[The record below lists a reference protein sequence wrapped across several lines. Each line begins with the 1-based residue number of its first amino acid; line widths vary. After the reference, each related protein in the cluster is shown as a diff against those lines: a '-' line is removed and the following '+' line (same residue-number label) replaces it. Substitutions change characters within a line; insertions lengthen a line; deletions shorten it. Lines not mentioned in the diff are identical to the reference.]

1 MPRVIDYGNRGLKC
15 ATAFFHA
22 SRLRINAWRLIRI
35 VTYIRNRA
43 IFVSFVSFLSIIL
56 NYLFRNNTWV
66 NPFANLS
73 NNVGKLERVKSRLE
87 RERNLSSSFEINW
100 INIDTR
106 RSLSERILTN
116 TIYLKKRN
124 NISLEYKWK
133 FGEVFV
139 CIELHSTCRQF
150 STLLT

>member
-1 MPRVIDYGNRGLKC
+1 MDRMPRVIDYGNRGLKC

-56 NYLFRNNTWV
+56 NYLFTNDTRV

-116 TIYLKKRN
+116 TTYL
-124 NISLEYKWK
+124 
-133 FGEVFV
+133 
-139 CIELHSTCRQF
+139 
-150 STLLT
+150 